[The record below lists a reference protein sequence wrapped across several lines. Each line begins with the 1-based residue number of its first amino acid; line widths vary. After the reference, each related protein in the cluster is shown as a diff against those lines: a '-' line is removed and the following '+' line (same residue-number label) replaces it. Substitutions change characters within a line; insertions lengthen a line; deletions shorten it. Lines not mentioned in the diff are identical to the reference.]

1 MDLTLQPGDSFPDN
15 VVFQQD
21 SHLPTSY
28 SQAHI
33 YIPWTEETSSV
44 TSCGI
49 AIPYNASKE
58 WSDKKVILVS
68 VPGAFTRTCSG
79 LHLPNY
85 IDNLPALKEKGVDL
99 VAVISFNDPN
109 VMSGWGKANNVTNND
124 IIFLSDPNVGF
135 SKSINWA
142 EPSGQR
148 GLRYAI
154 VIDHGKVIYAQK
166 ETERGVIQVNSG
178 VESVL
183 PYL

>member
-1 MDLTLQPGDSFPDN
+1 MDSTLQPGDSFPDN

-21 SHLPTSY
+21 SHLSTS
-28 SQAHI
+28 HK
-33 YIPWTEETSSV
+33 ETSSI
-44 TSCGI
+44 TSCGV

-58 WSDKKVILVS
+58 WSDKKVVLVS

-85 IDNLPALKEKGVDL
+85 IENLPALKKKGVDL
-99 VAVISFNDPN
+99 VAIISFNDAN

-142 EPSGQR
+142 EPSGHR

-166 ETERGVIQVNSG
+166 ETERGNIQNSG
-178 VESVL
+178 AESIL
-183 PYL
+183 PFL

>member
-1 MDLTLQPGDSFPDN
+1 MS
-15 VVFQQD
+15 
-21 SHLPTSY
+21 
-28 SQAHI
+28 
-33 YIPWTEETSSV
+33 YIPWAEETSSI

-68 VPGAFTRTCSG
+68 VPGFPTLHACRKLINPSSTGAFTRTCSG

-85 IDNLPALKEKGVDL
+85 IDNLPALKKKGVDL

-142 EPSGQR
+142 EPSGLR

-154 VIDHGKVIYAQK
+154 VIDHGKVVYAQK
-166 ETERGVIQVNSG
+166 ETERGNIQNSG
-178 VESVL
+178 VEAIL